1 MRVYLDN
8 NATTAPTP
16 DVIAAVADAMAR
28 WPGNP
33 SSLHSFGQEGRREL
47 DRARYEVATLV
58 GARAEEVTFTSSG
71 TEANNHILKTLVEVH
86 RGQCHIIT
94 SSIEHASIHSTC
106 LYLQSCGAEVTFV
119 PVDDRGQVD
128 PRSVAEAI
136 KPTTRLVSVMLANN
150 DLGAIQ
156 PVAQIS
162 QVAKGAGILMH
173 SDAVQAVGKIP
184 VDFKALGLDL
194 LSLSAHKF
202 HGPRGVGALVKRQGL
217 KLLPFFHGGKQE
229 RGLRAGTENLPA
241 ISGMAAAAQQ
251 ARTLMAAR
259 SGHVQALRDHLEQCV
274 LKQIPGARING
285 PLDNR
290 LPNTSNLSFDGV
302 NGQLLAIHLDMA
314 GVAVSTGSACS
325 SQSDEPSRILLALGR
340 SPEQAR
346 ESIRISLGFE
356 NTLEEIQYAV
366 EALRQA
372 VAEIRDMN
380 SGAHR

>member
-71 TEANNHILKTLVEVH
+71 TEANNHILKTLVEVY

-128 PRSVAEAI
+128 PRSVAETI

-173 SDAVQAVGKIP
+173 CDAVQAVGKIP

-241 ISGMAAAAQQ
+241 ICGMAAAAQQ
-251 ARTLMAAR
+251 ARTLMTAR

-274 LKQIPGARING
+274 TKQIPGARING
-285 PLDNR
+285 PVDNR

-356 NTLEEIQYAV
+356 NTLEEIQYAM